1 MRIGRGGVKNIARRE
16 EDPDVGAQLMVP
28 LAWAG
33 TPSVGH
39 GPRLRAPGRARD
51 FLKSLQFLI
60 GPGVRALTD
69 AGKHLENLHFNNGFG
84 ARALKDQWFYR
95 TYI

>member
-33 TPSVGH
+33 APSVGH
-39 GPRLRAPGRARD
+39 VPQAPGPG
-51 FLKSLQFLI
+51 S
-60 GPGVRALTD
+60 GPQ
-69 AGKHLENLHFNNGFG
+69 AGHEIF
-84 ARALKDQWFYR
+84 
-95 TYI
+95 